1 MTLSP
6 FRAAVAAAAL
16 LAVTP
21 AAYAKG
27 DAPVAEADLAQH
39 IRVLASDAF
48 EGRGPGTEGEDRTI
62 AYIVGEWAKA
72 GLQAVPGSDTP
83 WLQPVPFVETQTTG
97 GSARFKV
104 AGQPFAI
111 GDDGIIVT
119 GSEASV
125 ALADTPLV
133 FVGYGVD
140 AAGRVNA
147 DVAGKVA
154 VMLFDTPPFGD
165 KLPRY
170 RERRQMLADA
180 GAAGVLIVAPD
191 SMPWSEIRQSLGA
204 KTVRMGS
211 APPGPK
217 ISGYIAVSYT
227 HLTLPTKA

>member
-83 WLQPVPFVETQTTG
+83 WLQPVPFAA
-97 GSARFKV
+97 ARRRWRW
-104 AGQPFAI
+104 PI
-111 GDDGIIVT
+111 RR
-119 GSEASV
+119 SSS
-125 ALADTPLV
+125 LAM
-133 FVGYGVD
+133 
-140 AAGRVNA
+140 A
-147 DVAGKVA
+147 
-154 VMLFDTPPFGD
+154 
-165 KLPRY
+165 
-170 RERRQMLADA
+170 
-180 GAAGVLIVAPD
+180 
-191 SMPWSEIRQSLGA
+191 
-204 KTVRMGS
+204 
-211 APPGPK
+211 
-217 ISGYIAVSYT
+217 
-227 HLTLPTKA
+227 